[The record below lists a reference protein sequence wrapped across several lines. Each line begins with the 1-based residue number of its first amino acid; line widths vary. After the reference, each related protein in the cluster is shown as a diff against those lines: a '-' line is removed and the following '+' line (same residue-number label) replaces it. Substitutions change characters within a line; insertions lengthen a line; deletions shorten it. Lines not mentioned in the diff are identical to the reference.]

1 MIVDFSPWN
10 TMYHQTFYLTVFSN
24 FSLKNVLLFFST
36 ADVSKESFMLAASP
50 PCKSCRLAP
59 ATSTWLSVYLKVT
72 HDALIKA
79 PVTSSIIVPLHRCH
93 SWISVHFLLEMLS
106 SHGLPLRALPSTPPG
121 LVKYVSFLSAF
132 HLVIQRP
139 FPPSLPVTDP
149 TCALAPT
156 SWAIFPL
163 NWKGSFS
170 LHLILTWSTL
180 GMHFFI
186 DRRFHAHFLSILAD
200 GNHRR
205 GEVTIAASSVLCTV
219 SNLNI

>member
-1 MIVDFSPWN
+1 
-10 TMYHQTFYLTVFSN
+10 MYQ
-24 FSLKNVLLFFST
+24 KNHLCLLP
-36 ADVSKESFMLAASP
+36 AHPV
-50 PCKSCRLAP
+50 RAP

-93 SWISVHFLLEMLS
+93 SWVSVHFLLEMLS
-106 SHGLPLRALPSTPPG
+106 SHGLSLRALPSTPPG
-121 LVKYVSFLSAF
+121 LVKYVFLF
-132 HLVIQRP
+132 ICLP
-139 FPPSLPVTDP
+139 FSHTKALPLPSLPVTDP

-156 SWAIFPL
+156 SWASFPL
-163 NWKGSFS
+163 SWKGSFS

-186 DRRFHAHFLSILAD
+186 DRRFRAHFLSILAD

-205 GEVTIAASSVLCTV
+205 GEVTIAASSVFCTV